1 MPLVKH
7 VYEAEYEAELFCLLQ
22 LKTNAKQKEQV
33 LADLEKQH
41 ASLSAQIEESKRGK
55 EDSVS
60 DPQHL
65 VFPLPLGCMPY
76 NGPVMYTQ

>member
-1 MPLVKH
+1 M
-7 VYEAEYEAELFCLLQ
+7 
-22 LKTNAKQKEQV
+22 

-60 DPQHL
+60 AQQHL
-65 VFPLPLGCMPY
+65 VFSLPLGCMPY
-76 NGPVMYTQ
+76 NGPVMYTQEHICDICTHASPAAEA